1 MPTALEQV
9 LRLREIDSS
18 ELASL
23 LDRYQLRFEI
33 CPAQHPIPGSY
44 WGDDEAGLLGD
55 RLYARPDTPVHSIL
69 HETSH
74 YICMDGAR
82 RNRLDTN
89 AMSDNDEEN
98 AVCYLQILLAEQLDW
113 LGKDRILL
121 DMDRWGYSFRLGSS
135 RAWFEDDADDA
146 RRWLIQHQIIDLAA
160 NPNVRLRQNC

>member
-9 LRLREIDSS
+9 LRLGDIDSG
-18 ELASL
+18 ELATL
-23 LDRYQLRFEI
+23 LDRYQLRLEI
-33 CPAQHPIPGSY
+33 CPAQQPIPGSY

-74 YICMDGAR
+74 YICMDAAR
-82 RNRLDTN
+82 RICLDTN

-98 AVCYLQILLAEQLDW
+98 AVCYLQILLADHLDW

-146 RRWLIQHQIIDLAA
+146 RRWLIQHQIIDSAA
-160 NPNVRLRQNC
+160 NTRFRLRQNC